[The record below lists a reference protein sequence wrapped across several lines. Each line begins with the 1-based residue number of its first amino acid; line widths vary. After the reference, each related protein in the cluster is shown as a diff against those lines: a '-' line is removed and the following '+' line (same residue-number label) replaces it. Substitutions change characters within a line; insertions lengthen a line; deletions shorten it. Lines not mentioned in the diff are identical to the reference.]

1 MLTDIIK
8 YDTTHSVCVSSSFQ
22 DTRNPLKFRIFSYN
36 SFSKL
41 SKRKK
46 EINFN
51 KFWNIEKLISKK
63 KKKSKFIEIPINY
76 RDMKEKQLHFGF
88 RLISALVL
96 PTVALDSTGL
106 KVAGGALAVFAQA
119 ATVKKCF
126 AADGAFLR
134 SATVVPNVENEM
146 RLFRVTG
153 AALAAGERPALLQLV
168 ARRPRIPIAE
178 TLLVTPQ
185 MTGKGETLAA
195 VFAIVFSFRV
205 VPTYRVP
212 REKLCNIINDRY
224 QLCIIIVL
232 PFIKLV
238 SLSVNSNNKSAS
250 RFLIKKIANLENFF
264 LFDGFHCQNDSYRT
278 KCNDREKER
287 KRERCVDMCACV
299 FREKTENVC

>member
-1 MLTDIIK
+1 M
-8 YDTTHSVCVSSSFQ
+8 
-22 DTRNPLKFRIFSYN
+22 
-36 SFSKL
+36 
-41 SKRKK
+41 
-46 EINFN
+46 
-51 KFWNIEKLISKK
+51 
-63 KKKSKFIEIPINY
+63 
-76 RDMKEKQLHFGF
+76 
-88 RLISALVL
+88 
-96 PTVALDSTGL
+96 
-106 KVAGGALAVFAQA
+106 FAQA

-153 AALAAGERPALLQLV
+153 TALAAGERPALLQLV
-168 ARRPRIPIAE
+168 AGRPRIPIAE

-250 RFLIKKIANLENFF
+250 RFLIKKIANLENFSF
-264 LFDGFHCQNDSYRT
+264 RWISLLERFISNEMHRN
-278 KCNDREKER
+278 REKER
-287 KRERCVDMCACV
+287 KRERCVDVCMCVSREDRKCV
-299 FREKTENVC
+299 LKRKGTREDAIQYFFYSFFLTYKQAQFAAKFLTNI